1 MASDLIISSL
11 CMHTNT
17 ELMIMF
23 IDILAVFA
31 ERTVAPRFAAC
42 ESTEREKERG
52 KKVLLFREERKKEGR
67 ERERKEK
74 KEAFHFY
81 FTLLL

>member
-1 MASDLIISSL
+1 
-11 CMHTNT
+11 MHTNT

-67 ERERKEK
+67 EREERE
-74 KEAFHFY
+74 ERSFPFLLHAF
-81 FTLLL
+81 TVNKLLSTEQ